1 MKTQISE
8 RFSIIN
14 NYVNS
19 MDRDELNALAS
30 AINERRRVLSS
41 IERNR
46 FKIGD
51 KVEFT
56 RKAGVAGTVHG
67 TITRINTKSITVV
80 EPNNIHSIWR
90 VSPSLLRHS

>member
-56 RKAGVAGTVHG
+56 RKAGGTVHG

-80 EPNNIHSIWR
+80 EAKNIHSIWR